1 MLVWYMAT
9 LGTAEVIAGDLAA
22 AKQVFRELLTMSYAA
37 DDQMALGAA
46 IIGLGFVASGEGR
59 HERLARLW
67 GVDARLRQE
76 AGGGP
81 LRAIRDRLGDPEAAA
96 RLAIGDAVFEQRRAE
111 GRGDVGGR
119 GRGVRALAGRCGAR
133 LNDGGACRC
142 LSRSSS

>member
-67 GVDARLRQE
+67 GVDARLRRE

-81 LRAIRDRLGDPEAAA
+81 VRAIRDRLGDPEAAA
-96 RLAIGDAVFEQRRAE
+96 RQAIGDAVFEQRYAE
-111 GRGDVGGR
+111 GEAMSIDE
-119 GRGVRALAGRCGAR
+119 GVAYALAPDDSEYNSEMEEHA
-133 LNDGGACRC
+133 DA
-142 LSRSSS
+142 